1 MNNLEKTKTTIYM
14 DKSLLKQIDICTESY
29 AYKSRNE
36 FLIKAIENQIA
47 SDMIENTSDIFS
59 EKLSQAI
66 EKHNNNLGK
75 RVSKGLYRYAVEL
88 SMIMHMQAW
97 QLGITD
103 EQIDGIR
110 KVAMADV
117 KKLRGKI
124 HLEEISNFQNDREKR
139 YENERIDDEWDD

>member
-14 DKSLLKQIDICTESY
+14 DKSLLKQINICTENYS
-29 AYKSRNE
+29 YKSRNE

>member
-124 HLEEISNFQNDREKR
+124 HLEEISNFQNDREKI